1 MEDCI
6 HYLNELKIDPRIG
19 KGNAVV
25 NKSIAIELVIQ
36 TFNLIEMRKVEVMQP
51 LLSFKY
57 RLCAS

>member
-36 TFNLIEMRKVEVMQP
+36 TFNLIEMRIG
-51 LLSFKY
+51 
-57 RLCAS
+57 